1 MVCFYVSGEEKNLLQ
16 STVNMNDLVGMKTIQ
31 FLKYMYSLM
40 KIHKLVIKRPLPC
53 DSVAGW
59 GEVIGRWLSEKSLVS
74 L

>member
-40 KIHKLVIKRPLPC
+40 KIHKLVIKRPLPL
-53 DSVAGW
+53 W
-59 GEVIGRWLSEKSLVS
+59 
-74 L
+74 